1 MSATPYAGACRLLA
15 GRSWVVG
22 RCCVQLASWLL
33 RRYCARCTQHL
44 GVSPCA
50 PTAWG
55 LREIRHHHPRPS
67 PGIRHQPL
75 LRAAHTTTAET
86 TGRGK
91 YCETPDAP
99 SPPCSLR
106 TSRPP
111 VLRWSVALIQRAAM
125 RTLQG
130 RVRMAPRWRSLAF
143 CREILALR
151 APNSRQNAPPT
162 CRLVLVLWSRQAR
175 TASGNSGAWLHGSAY
190 GLRFTS
196 ALAPTL

>member
-1 MSATPYAGACRLLA
+1 MFFFFPFKQSRCVHRRWRCGPSLARSALSPPPASRGLRASLGAR
-15 GRSWVVG
+15 
-22 RCCVQLASWLL
+22 L
-33 RRYCARCTQHL
+33 RREDH
-44 GVSPCA
+44 
-50 PTAWG
+50 
-55 LREIRHHHPRPS
+55 
-67 PGIRHQPL
+67 
-75 LRAAHTTTAET
+75 
-86 TGRGK
+86 GK

-99 SPPCSLR
+99 SPPCFLR

-130 RVRMAPRWRSLAF
+130 RVRMAPRWRYLAF

-151 APNSRQNAPPT
+151 APNSRQNAPPS

-196 ALAPTL
+196 ALAPPL